1 MLCRVSPFGNL
12 RIDAY
17 VPLPVAYRSLSRPSS
32 APDAKAFPLR
42 SFQLD
47 LVAQALLAPCH
58 VRVGRS
64 SAPASRPLAKC
75 RWASPSL
82 FLPCGPV
89 HRSLCVYAHVSGS
102 QELCRHNLTEESSAF
117 VAFTLLKFPQRAVTF
132 ALGALLAVLSLS
144 LAKMPLSFAQP
155 VFWPRSAPSPAARLR
170 SRFVLLLLALTFLE
184 CFSSLFSFQGATL
197 WSLVETRYKSSIS

>member
-1 MLCRVSPFGNL
+1 M
-12 RIDAY
+12 
-17 VPLPVAYRSLSRPSS
+17 PLPVAYRSLSRPSS

-155 VFWPRSAPSPAARLR
+155 VFA
-170 SRFVLLLLALTFLE
+170 LALLQVRRRAYAHASFFCCLLSHFWNVFLR
-184 CFSSLFSFQGATL
+184 CSVFKVQPSGL
-197 WSLVETRYKSSIS
+197 